1 MKNFIFL
8 LLFSNTILAQV
19 RFNKSYLYQQNKI
32 EATSTLELPD
42 GYLISERIVLSNDS
56 AIGLGIRKIDLLGNN
71 IWHKILSHPG
81 TQIIASKNAMH
92 FGVNNS
98 IWISCTYSDSLLTL
112 IPSEGMLIN
121 INTNGDSLFSVKFGG
136 PQSDRVYNSIV
147 DNDGNI
153 VCAGAK
159 YIAANKDNPWAVK
172 FDQNG
177 NLLWEN
183 QLSNSASSFSRY
195 FLSVSQ
201 NNDGDYFF
209 VGNYGILPL
218 KFFHAKI
225 KNDGTTIW
233 KTALPNFNI
242 GSYEAIGV
250 CAFGNKFFVSG
261 NKWVSLSRGGS
272 LSVHFDN
279 GIFNGYLEHGYP
291 PSDSEFHSNVLALD
305 SAKFAL
311 AGRAQKHNGDS
322 AYWGWF
328 VNYEYPNSIIWD
340 RTYHY
345 NNSSDHL
352 FYDLK
357 RTSDGGFLLCG
368 FNKNDSLNVNNSW
381 VVKLDSNGCDVP
393 DCELLGVKEINYT
406 DELVFQIYPNPAQN
420 FIDIKIIGSKKKHCV
435 QIFGMDGILIKEVFV
450 NNTDR
455 IQLEQIANGIYLLKV
470 SDISGSNKMLYQKF
484 IINN

>member
-8 LLFSNTILAQV
+8 LLFSNTIIAQV

-56 AIGLGIRKIDLLGNN
+56 AIGIGIRKIDLFGNN
-71 IWHKILSHPG
+71 IWYKKLSHPG

-92 FGVNNS
+92 FGLNNT

-112 IPSEGMLIN
+112 IPSDGMLIN
-121 INTNGDSLFSVKFGG
+121 ININGDSLFSVKFGG
-136 PQSDRVYNSIV
+136 PQSDRIYNSIV

-159 YIAANKDNPWAVK
+159 YKAANKDNPWAIK

-183 QLSNSASSFSRY
+183 QQNNSSFSRH
-195 FLSVSQ
+195 FEALLQ
-201 NNDGDYFF
+201 NDNGDYFF
-209 VGNYGILPL
+209 AGIIKQSGENILRS
-218 KFFHAKI
+218 KI
-225 KNDGTTIW
+225 NNDGTTAWTKPNSISNFLVGRATGIATFEDELIITGNNNSGSENTISYNFYD
-233 KTALPNFNI
+233 TAGNYLD
-242 GSYEAIGV
+242 YRQ
-250 CAFGNKFFVSG
+250 FGHVFLKLNLYT
-261 NKWVSLSRGGS
+261 NPL
-272 LSVHFDN
+272 L
-279 GIFNGYLEHGYP
+279 I
-291 PSDSEFHSNVLALD
+291 DSNS
-305 SAKFAL
+305 FAV
-311 AGRAQKHNGDS
+311 AGRNQNHEGDS

-328 VNYEYPNSIIWD
+328 INFQYPDSMIWD

-357 RTSDGGFLLCG
+357 RTSDGGFIICG

-393 DCELLGVKEINYT
+393 GCELLNTNDIQNKELKIS
-406 DELVFQIYPNPAQN
+406 ISPNPANQFFDIN
-420 FIDIKIIGSKKKHCV
+420 FNGRHGKVIVQLFSIEGVQLSEWKID
-435 QIFGMDGILIKEVFV
+435 
-450 NNTDR
+450 NNERFSLDKY
-455 IQLEQIANGIYLLKV
+455 ANGLYMIRIFENNYPQRFEHLK
-470 SDISGSNKMLYQKF
+470 L
-484 IINN
+484 IINK